1 MQIVLD
7 VEDKIL
13 ALVMLAAGKVAPVA
27 SAYLEKS
34 GYGSRAA
41 APVVKCMFMALAGA
55 VKTPAVAPSNPLD
68 VTTSFAA
75 PDRKLPDNRCLGGGT
90 TGGRD

>member
-1 MQIVLD
+1 
-7 VEDKIL
+7 
-13 ALVMLAAGKVAPVA
+13 
-27 SAYLEKS
+27 
-34 GYGSRAA
+34 
-41 APVVKCMFMALAGA
+41 